1 MARERT
7 CVACRQKGDDDS
19 LIRLVVSP
27 DGDVVVDLRGRL
39 PGRGA
44 WLHLT
49 DECLSRVTKRP
60 DSLRRPLRAPV
71 SSDGLREQVID
82 VIGRAA
88 MDGLSL
94 ASAAGALVG
103 GHDALERELT
113 CHRIAAVVVAE
124 DASERTIASLK
135 EAADPDV
142 SFVVLPLGRDALGHK
157 VGRGPRAALGVTSSR
172 SASHLRQQLRRLRQ
186 LR

>member
-19 LIRLVVSP
+19 LIRLVASP
-27 DGDVVVDLRGRL
+27 SGDVVVDLRGRL

-44 WLHLT
+44 WLHVT
-49 DECLSRVTKRP
+49 SECIAKVTKRD
-60 DSLRRPLRAPV
+60 DSLRRPLRTSV
-71 SSDGLREQVID
+71 SSAGLREQIVD
-82 VIGRAA
+82 VVARAA

-113 CHRIAAVVVAE
+113 QRRIAAVVVAE
-124 DASERTIASLK
+124 DASERTVASLQS
-135 EAADPDV
+135 AAGPDV
-142 SFVVLPLGRDALGHK
+142 SFVVLPLTRDALGHK
-157 VGRGPRAALGVTSSR
+157 IGRGPRAALGVTSSR